1 MLTVKNIITHKVGIG
16 CYIIQKK
23 EPFIFCHTEENGIYL
38 AYKKRDKFKLICNP
52 SPTEFENQQTGH
64 IHYELNSP
72 KLNSKTA
79 ENFFKN
85 ENLDQLSDA
94 EKKTTLLNNFT
105 LKITSSLNLDL
116 PKSSQF
122 ASKVY
127 HITR

>member
-1 MLTVKNIITHKVGIG
+1 MAQYYLQAK
-16 CYIIQKK
+16 
-23 EPFIFCHTEENGIYL
+23 IFFAQPLHNT
-38 AYKKRDKFKLICNP
+38 
-52 SPTEFENQQTGH
+52 
-64 IHYELNSP
+64 
-72 KLNSKTA
+72 NSKSNFCFFKKA

>member
-1 MLTVKNIITHKVGIG
+1 MIHNLEKRAIYFLPCI
-16 CYIIQKK
+16 K
-23 EPFIFCHTEENGIYL
+23 EKGIYL
-38 AYKKRDKFKLICNP
+38 FVYKKRDKFKLTRTNYALCNTN
-52 SPTEFENQQTGH
+52 SENQQTGH

-105 LKITSSLNLDL
+105 FKITSSLDLSL
-116 PKSSQF
+116 PKSQQF
-122 ASKVY
+122 SSKVY